1 LGIVYFRFLEQA
13 SLAKQQLDVCS
24 SMNPP
29 ASVSS
34 FVAAISDEVN
44 AAVERQQ

>member
-1 LGIVYFRFLEQA
+1 MNNVIIQCNSKL
-13 SLAKQQLDVCS
+13 
-24 SMNPP
+24 NPP